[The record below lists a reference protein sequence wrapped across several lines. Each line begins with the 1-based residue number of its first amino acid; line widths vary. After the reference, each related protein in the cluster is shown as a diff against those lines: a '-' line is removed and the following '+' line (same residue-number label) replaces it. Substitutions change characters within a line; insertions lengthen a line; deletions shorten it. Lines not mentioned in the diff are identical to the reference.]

1 MKIAYVCTDPG
12 IPVFGTKGA
21 SVHVREVI
29 RAMRRAGHEVTLLAR
44 RVEGERPAGLESL
57 EVIRLPPAIGPSP
70 EARERTLLDANR
82 DLALALD
89 DAGPF
94 DLVYER
100 HALWSH
106 AAMEWAFAREVPSIL
121 EVNAPLIEEQA
132 KHRGLVLRQLAEF
145 SRTRTF
151 AAADAIVAVSDEV
164 AQHAHANAASRGRV
178 HVVPNGVDAQRFHP
192 RVPASAPAPEGVL
205 TIGFVGTLK
214 PWHGVDVLIDAFA
227 IVHASHPRTRLL
239 IIGDGPEA
247 ARLRARASD
256 RGIEG
261 ATYFTGPV
269 DPDAVPGL
277 VASMDLAVAPYPA
290 DEEHYFSPL
299 KLFEY
304 LAAGRAI
311 VASRIG
317 QTDRLVEHE
326 RTALLCE
333 PGNAAAFAAAIA
345 RLHANVDL
353 RRRLAANAREQA
365 ERRHTWDGVVSRI
378 LAIAEE
384 RRALRREGA
393 VA

>member
-1 MKIAYVCTDPG
+1 MRIAYVCTDPG

-29 RAMRRAGHEVTLLAR
+29 RAMRRMGHEVTLFAR
-44 RVEGERPAGLESL
+44 RIEDDRPAGLESL
-57 EVIRLPPAIGPSP
+57 DVVPLPTAIAPNA
-70 EARERTLLDANR
+70 EARERALLDANR
-82 DLALALD
+82 DTARALG

-132 KHRGLVLRQLAEF
+132 KYRGLVLRQLAEF
-145 SRTRTF
+145 SRTRAF

-192 RVPASAPAPEGVL
+192 RVPASAPAPDGIL

-227 IVHASHPRTRLL
+227 MLHAAHPRTRLL
-239 IIGDGPEA
+239 IVGDGPEA
-247 ARLRARASD
+247 ARLRAHASE
-256 RGIEG
+256 RGITN
-261 ATYFTGPV
+261 AALFTGPV

-277 VASMDLAVAPYPA
+277 VASMDIAVAPYPA
-290 DEEHYFSPL
+290 DEGHYFSPL

-304 LAAGRAI
+304 MAAGRAI

-317 QTDRLVEHE
+317 QIDRLVEHE

-333 PGNAAAFAAAIA
+333 PGDATSLASAIA
-345 RLHANVDL
+345 RLHADAAL
-353 RRRLAANAREQA
+353 RQRLAANAREQA
-365 ERRHTWDGVVSRI
+365 ERHHTWDGAVSRI